1 MVSIL
6 TVKSRVSRKTSGS
19 HDLSS
24 GSNLVISSSA
34 IVCLILL
41 IVPSRAVMALASSV
55 ITGEFSTEGPAPLK
69 LFLQFPIIFN
79 NLFFSPPARI
89 FSLVWIT

>member
-6 TVKSRVSRKTSGS
+6 TVRSRVSRKTSGS
-19 HDLSS
+19 HDLSN
-24 GSNLVISSSA
+24 GSSLVISSSA

-41 IVPSRAVMALASSV
+41 IIPSRALMALASNV

-69 LFLQFPIIFN
+69 LFLQFPIRLS
-79 NLFFSPPARI
+79 NLFFSPTARL
-89 FSLVWIT
+89 FSLV